1 MPNRWIRDANN
12 VLVPK
17 IPVGGLP
24 DGSVVS
30 ADIAEN
36 TIVDADI
43 ASGAFPSITGIGVL
57 ATDLVFADAVDIT
70 LNSTTGTKIG
80 TATTEKIGFW
90 NTTPVVQPTALTTA
104 ETTLTFVDENT
115 PDFLLSSLTIEN
127 ATAGF
132 ATLDEAQGFVEACIR
147 TQTRVGELETKLR
160 AIGLLA

>member
-90 NTTPVVQPTALTTA
+90 NTAPVVQPTALTTA
-104 ETTLTFVDENT
+104 DAVTIVATFDSSEQTTMINM
-115 PDFLLSSLTIEN
+115 
-127 ATAGF
+127 
-132 ATLDEAQGFVEACIR
+132 R
-147 TQTRVGELETKLR
+147 TRINEMETKLQ